1 MDHLDAGERRFW
13 RDSEDFSRAE
23 IEELVAIVRQIAS
36 ESGWMNPPPPPS
48 SPDELRGM
56 PVSRGPRPGG
66 LSAGAAVDLPFEP
79 VRVRAVAALADQD
92 R

>member
-1 MDHLDAGERRFW
+1 MDHLDAGERRFS

-23 IEELVAIVRQIAS
+23 IEEMVAIVRQIAS
-36 ESGWMNPPPPPS
+36 ESGWMTPPPPP

-66 LSAGAAVDLPFEP
+66 LSAGAAVDLPVEP